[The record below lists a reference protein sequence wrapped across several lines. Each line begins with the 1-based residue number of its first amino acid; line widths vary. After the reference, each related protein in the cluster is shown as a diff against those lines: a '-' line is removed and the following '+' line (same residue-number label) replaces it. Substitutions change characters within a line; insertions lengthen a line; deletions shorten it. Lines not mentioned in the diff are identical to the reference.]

1 MPELASPQ
9 QAAQY
14 RSEIKPT
21 WCPGCGDFGVLN
33 SLQTAVATLGIEPKD
48 LAVVSGIGCSS
59 NLPGFMKSYG
69 MHTLHGRSVA
79 VAQGIKMGNH
89 ALTVVVTGGD
99 GDGYGIGVGHFI
111 HAMRRNLNFTYI
123 VMNNQIYGL
132 TTGQASATSTKGAKT
147 KSTPGGN
154 IENALNPLGLAL
166 IGGATFVARGFS
178 GDAGGLADIMA
189 KAIAH
194 KGFSLVDVLSPCV
207 TYNKLNTYAWF
218 RERVYKLEEK
228 GHDPSNLEQALKA
241 CLDWEQRIALGVL
254 YQVEKPSFEEEEPT
268 LSQFGPLAKQ
278 KLAPLSD
285 ADWKAAMEE
294 FI

>member
-1 MPELASPQ
+1 MPELATP
-9 QAAQY
+9 QAAAKY

-33 SLQTAVATLGIEPKD
+33 SLQTAAATVGVEPKD
-48 LAVVSGIGCSS
+48 LVVVSGIGCSS
-59 NLPGFMKSYG
+59 NLPGFIKAYG

-79 VAQGIKMGNH
+79 VAQGIKLGNH
-89 ALTVVVTGGD
+89 GLTVVMTGGD

-111 HAMRRNLNFTYI
+111 HAMRRNLNVTYI

-132 TTGQASATSTKGAKT
+132 TTGQASATTAKGTKT
-147 KSTPGGN
+147 KSTPAGN

-166 IGGATFVARGFS
+166 MAGATFIGRGFS
-178 GDAGGLADIMA
+178 GDANGLAELMT

-218 RERVYKLEEK
+218 RERVYKLDEA
-228 GHDPSNLEQALKA
+228 GHDPSNFEQAVKV

-254 YQVEKPSFEEEEPT
+254 FQTEKPTYEEQDAAMAE
-268 LSQFGPLAKQ
+268 FGPLVNH
-278 KLAPLSD
+278 KLGLSD
-285 ADWKAAMEE
+285 NDWSSVIQE